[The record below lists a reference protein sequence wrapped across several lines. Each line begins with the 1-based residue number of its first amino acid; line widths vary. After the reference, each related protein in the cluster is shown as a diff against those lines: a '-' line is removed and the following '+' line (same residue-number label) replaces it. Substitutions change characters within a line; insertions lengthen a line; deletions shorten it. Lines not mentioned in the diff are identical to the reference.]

1 MICNLWARVDGLTST
16 GQVLYFR
23 FEPTHDIGITFEL
36 PMWRKMKK
44 ISQRDK
50 DLFDNLFVLELAN
63 NHWGKLNRGLKI
75 IRDHGTVVR
84 YNNVKAAIKLQFR
97 DVDEFIHPDFK
108 GNNELRY
115 IKKTEDTQ
123 LSRMEFSRMV
133 EEIKNIGCIPMSTPF
148 DEASVDLCVE
158 FDMPIIKIAS
168 SDMNDWVLI
177 EKIASTRRPTIVSTG
192 GASEKDLDDLV
203 RFFEK
208 RDIPLAINHC
218 VSLYPS
224 EDSELC
230 LDQIDYL
237 HNRYPNHVIGLS
249 THEYND
255 WHSSMLISYAKGART
270 WERHIDINYEDVP
283 VSSYCSL
290 PEQCDVWF
298 KAFKKAKEMCGGVSE
313 SRRVIS
319 RKETEYLDAL
329 VRGAYACRDLEP
341 GYVISKEDFEKD
353 FYLAIPLHK
362 GQLSCREVMNGEKLL
377 KAIKADERLTIDHID
392 GPYSETPSLKSLILN
407 RGL

>member
-1 MICNLWARVDGLTST
+1 VTAVNPRDRAL
-16 GQVLYFR
+16 
-23 FEPTHDIGITFEL
+23 FE
-36 PMWRKMKK
+36 
-44 ISQRDK
+44 
-50 DLFDNLFVLELAN
+50 NLFVLELAN
-63 NHWGKLNRGLKI
+63 NHWGKIDRGLKI
-75 IRDHGTVVR
+75 IRDHGSAVR
-84 YNNVKAAIKLQFR
+84 FNNVKAAIKLQFR
-97 DVDEFIHPDFK
+97 DVDEFIHPEFK
-108 GNNELRY
+108 GNTALRY
-115 IKKTEDTQ
+115 IKKTEDTK
-123 LSRMEFSRMV
+123 LSKADFARMV
-133 EEIKNIGCIPMSTPF
+133 EEIRNIGCIPMATPF
-148 DEASVDLCVE
+148 DEASVDLCE
-158 FDMPIIKIAS
+158 FFDMPIIKIAS

-203 RFFEK
+203 AFFEK

-237 HNRYPNHVIGLS
+237 AGRYPEHVVGLS
-249 THEYND
+249 THEYHD
-255 WHSSMLISYAKGART
+255 WHSSMLISYGKGART
-270 WERHIDINYEDVP
+270 WERHIDINHDGVA

-290 PEQCDVWF
+290 PEHCDEWY
-298 KAFKKAKEMCGGVSE
+298 KAFHKAKEMCGGVGG

-329 VRGAYACRDLEP
+329 VRGAYARRDLEP
-341 GYVISKEDFEKD
+341 DYVFSKEAFEKD

-362 GQLSCREVMNGEKLL
+362 GQLSCREVMNGEKLQRPL
-377 KAIKADERLTIDHID
+377 KADERLTIDHID
-392 GPYSETPSLKSLILN
+392 GPYSENTTLKNLILN